1 MGDDL
6 EPDDDRPYREVADA
20 FGPALVRLAGAYERD
35 EVWRGDLLQE
45 IHVALWRSLS
55 LFDGRGSLRTWV
67 YRVAHNTALSYV
79 ARERRERLRA
89 EVSLEELEAQPGP
102 AFDERA
108 LDPRKACELLTAL
121 IDRLSAIDRQ
131 VILLYL
137 EGLEAAEIGE
147 VTGLSSGN
155 VSTKVHRLKRALA
168 KRFHGRETDA

>member
-1 MGDDL
+1 MGSDL
-6 EPDDDRPYREVADA
+6 TPDDDCRYREVADA

-35 EVWRGDLLQE
+35 EVRRGDLLQE

-55 LFDGRGSLRTWV
+55 LFDGRCSLRTWV

-79 ARERRERLRA
+79 ARERRERLRV

-108 LDPRKACELLTAL
+108 LDTRKACELLVAL
-121 IDRLSAIDRQ
+121 IDRLPAIDRQ

-147 VTGLSSGN
+147 VTGLSASN
-155 VSTKVHRLKRALA
+155 VSTKVHRVKRTLA
-168 KRFHGRETDA
+168 KRFHGRQTDA